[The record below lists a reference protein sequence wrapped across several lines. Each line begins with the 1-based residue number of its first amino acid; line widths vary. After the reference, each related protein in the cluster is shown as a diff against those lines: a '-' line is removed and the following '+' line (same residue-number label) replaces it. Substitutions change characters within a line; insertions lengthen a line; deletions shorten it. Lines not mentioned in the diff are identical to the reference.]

1 MNKII
6 KKEELYSFDH
16 WWVKWTHTFSFNN
29 YYDPNNMNFGNLIV
43 FNDDYIEANSWFP
56 MHPHAN
62 AEILTIMLEWTL
74 THTDTLWN
82 KEDIKNSEIQT
93 MTAGTWLFHSE
104 SNETNYQTHSYQI
117 WFKTN
122 KLDSK
127 PSYKNHKI
135 NLEENKLN
143 LLVSWDKNKSAWFLN
158 ADVEVYRWIYNKEST
173 FEYEIKK
180 WRWLFLY
187 MTKWDI
193 NIDWKEITKKDHIR
207 YTKEWIYSIKTKE
220 NSDFMLIDVEI

>member
-1 MNKII
+1 MI
-6 KKEELYSFDH
+6 
-16 WWVKWTHTFSFNN
+16 
-29 YYDPNNMNFGNLIV
+29 
-43 FNDDYIEANSWFP
+43 
-56 MHPHAN
+56 
-62 AEILTIMLEWTL
+62 
-74 THTDTLWN
+74 N

-104 SNETNYQTHSYQI
+104 ANETSYQTHSYQI

-122 KLDSK
+122 KLDNK

-135 NLEENKLN
+135 NLEENNLN

-158 ADVEVYRWIYNKEST
+158 ANVKVYRWIYNKESV

-193 NIDWKEITKKDHIR
+193 NIDWKEITEKDHIR
-207 YTKEWIYSIKTKE
+207 YTEEWTYNIKTKE
-220 NSDFMLIDVEI
+220 NSDFILIDVEI